1 MSGAAGIARDHVTL
15 GLIAG
20 GSATRLGGLDKAWL
34 ARGGVPQVL
43 RLRARFSA
51 EASAVLVSANR
62 AFARYAEAGFDVV
75 PDRVPDAGPLAA
87 LDALAARCRTP
98 WLFTLPVDV
107 VDVNDCVLRTLA
119 RSADPAGARARDD
132 EGVQPLVALWPV
144 AALREAVRTALATR
158 EYAIQA
164 LQARLGMAEVRFAGV
179 RFGNL
184 NTPADLAAAGI
195 APE

>member
-1 MSGAAGIARDHVTL
+1 MSGAAGIARGDITL

-20 GSATRLGGLDKAWL
+20 GRATRLGGLDKAWL
-34 ARGGVPQVL
+34 TRGGVPQVL
-43 RLRARFSA
+43 RLRARFAAETSA
-51 EASAVLVSANR
+51 ALVSANR
-62 AFARYAEAGFDVV
+62 DPERYLDAGLDVV
-75 PDRVPDAGPLAA
+75 ADRVADAGPLAA
-87 LDALAARCRTP
+87 LDALAAECRTP

-119 RSADPAGARARDD
+119 RSADPAGARARDED
-132 EGVQPLVALWPV
+132 GAQPLVALWPV
-144 AALREAVRTALATR
+144 AALREAVRSALSTR

-164 LQARLGMAEVRFAGV
+164 LQSRLGMAEVRFAGV

-195 APE
+195 ATE

>member
-1 MSGAAGIARDHVTL
+1 MSGAAGIARGEITL
-15 GLIAG
+15 GLVAG
-20 GSATRLGGLDKAWL
+20 GRATRLGGLDKAWL

-43 RLRARFSA
+43 RLRERFA
-51 EASAVLVSANR
+51 DETAAVLVSANR
-62 AFARYAEAGFDVV
+62 NLERYLDAGLDVV
-75 PDRVPDAGPLAA
+75 ADRAADAGPLAA

-119 RSADPAGARARDD
+119 RAADPAGARARDED
-132 EGVQPLVALWPV
+132 GAQPLVALWPV
-144 AALREAVRTALATR
+144 AALREAAQAALAAR
-158 EYAIQA
+158 DLAIQA
-164 LQARLGMAEVRFAGV
+164 LQSRLGMAEVRFAGV

-195 APE
+195 ATG